1 MAFCTKCGAQVPD
14 GSGFCTSCGAPIAA
28 AAASAP
34 QPTPQPA
41 QAPAPAPAPNGQQ
54 QYQQQQQQGQFQQQY
69 QQFQQA
75 QAAPAENYDH
85 TAEFD
90 AKDISENKVYAMA
103 TYMFGVFGIIIALLA
118 SRESKYAAF
127 HVRQAMK
134 LQMTSILLV
143 FCMIVPILGW
153 LVAAVGFLI
162 IEVLTIIAF
171 FQVCS
176 GKAKEPAIIR
186 SFPFMK

>member
-14 GSGFCTSCGAPIAA
+14 GSTFCTACGATLAA
-28 AAASAP
+28 A
-34 QPTPQPA
+34 
-41 QAPAPAPAPNGQQ
+41 APAPAPVPQQAAPAPAPQPQAQQ
-54 QYQQQQQQGQFQQQY
+54 QNNFQQNMQQQY

-75 QAAPAENYDH
+75 QAAPASSYDH

-90 AKDISENKVYAMA
+90 PKDISENKVYAMA
-103 TYMFGVFGIIIALLA
+103 TYLLGVIGIVIALLA
-118 SRESKYAAF
+118 SRDSKYAAF

-134 LQMTSILLV
+134 LEMTSILLLV
-143 FCMIVPILGW
+143 CCIVPILGW
-153 LVAAVGFLI
+153 LVAIVGAAI